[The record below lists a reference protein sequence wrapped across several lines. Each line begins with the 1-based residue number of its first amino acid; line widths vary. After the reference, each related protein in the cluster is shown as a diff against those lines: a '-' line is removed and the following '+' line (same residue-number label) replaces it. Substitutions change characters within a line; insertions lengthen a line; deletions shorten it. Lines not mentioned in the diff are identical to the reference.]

1 MSAIASIGVTI
12 PTPLSSVASSL
23 DIAAA
28 ISSNL
33 SEPSI
38 PDNGECR
45 LLGPFAIF
53 VQGALGLLAMMSLVY
68 KRYRERP
75 QRPLKIWFFDASKQ
89 VWGSVLVHIANLLMS
104 MLSSGQFSI
113 KVSPVSVEARAVAEL
128 VGRMVDATGKYQPN
142 PCSFYLLNLA
152 IDTTVGIPILIFLLR
167 IFTALFLLTPFGS
180 PPESITSGNYG
191 TPPNTWWWLK
201 QVIIYF
207 MGLMG
212 MKFCV
217 LIIFLVA
224 PWISRVGDWALRWT
238 EGNEALQVV
247 FVMLVFPVIMN
258 ATQYYI
264 IDSFIKKQA
273 TEHELIPDDN
283 EEENRSYDESARG
296 SLDDL
301 HSEEEEDDQEVWA
314 KGKVGRPISAN
325 ERRGGGS
332 GNQTPPKAANTDYD
346 PQFDGDN
353 SPTVIGSA
361 DSVNTERTRSSSVG
375 LRNPVK

>member
-1 MSAIASIGVTI
+1 MHPSSGIGPSLAQDTSPTTTLFVSAIASIGVTI

-152 IDTTVGIPILIFLLR
+152 IDV
-167 IFTALFLLTPFGS
+167 S
-180 PPESITSGNYG
+180 
-191 TPPNTWWWLK
+191 
-201 QVIIYF
+201 
-207 MGLMG
+207 
-212 MKFCV
+212 
-217 LIIFLVA
+217 
-224 PWISRVGDWALRWT
+224 
-238 EGNEALQVV
+238 
-247 FVMLVFPVIMN
+247 
-258 ATQYYI
+258 
-264 IDSFIKKQA
+264 
-273 TEHELIPDDN
+273 
-283 EEENRSYDESARG
+283 
-296 SLDDL
+296 
-301 HSEEEEDDQEVWA
+301 
-314 KGKVGRPISAN
+314 
-325 ERRGGGS
+325 
-332 GNQTPPKAANTDYD
+332 AANTTF
-346 PQFDGDN
+346 QLGIN
-353 SPTVIGSA
+353 
-361 DSVNTERTRSSSVG
+361 
-375 LRNPVK
+375 